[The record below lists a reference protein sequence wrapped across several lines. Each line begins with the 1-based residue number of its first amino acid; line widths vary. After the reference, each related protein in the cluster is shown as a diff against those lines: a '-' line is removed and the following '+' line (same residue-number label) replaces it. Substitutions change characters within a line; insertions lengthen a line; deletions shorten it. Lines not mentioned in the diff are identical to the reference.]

1 MPLKLVNQ
9 GEENVAYAESQHR
22 QSSVSVHRV
31 AVCVLFCLLPV
42 ALLSR
47 QLYRVFASILYDET
61 YSQIPLILV
70 VSLYLI
76 YAWRRVIFNRIAHA
90 WKSGTALLLLG
101 TICLVLA
108 EIDAFKL
115 IATNQNSLLM
125 FGLVLSWI
133 GFFLLFFGMQSFRA
147 ALFPLLFLL
156 FMVPVPEP
164 LLSHIIVFLQVWSS
178 NCTAW
183 MFQMMGVP
191 YLRHGFEF
199 ALPGVTIR
207 VAEECSGIRST
218 LALVILTVLTGQLF
232 LKNRWNR
239 LMLCIFI
246 IPLSVAKNG
255 LRIAF
260 LSTMAIYVDPSFLTG
275 SLHHRG
281 GIVFFAIALIPL
293 FLVLKFFQK
302 REAGPTLR
310 PSTTGQ
316 PA

>member
-1 MPLKLVNQ
+1 MALKLVDQ
-9 GEENVAYAESQHR
+9 WEENLACAESQHR
-22 QSSVSVHRV
+22 QSSLSFHRV
-31 AVCVLFCLLPV
+31 AICALFCLLPL

-47 QLYRVFASILYDET
+47 QLFRVFAAILSDET

-76 YAWRRVIFNRIAHA
+76 YTWRGVIFNRIAHA

-101 TICLVLA
+101 ATCLMLA
-108 EIDAFKL
+108 EIDAFNL
-115 IATNQNSLLM
+115 TSTNQNSLLM
-125 FGLVLSWI
+125 FGLVLSWM
-133 GFFLLFFGMQSFRA
+133 GFFLLFFGIHSFRA

-156 FMVPVPEP
+156 FMVPLPQP
-164 LLSHIIVFLQVWSS
+164 LLSHIILFLQVWSS

-183 MFQMMGVP
+183 MFQIMGVP

-293 FLVLKFFQK
+293 FLVVKFLQK
-302 REAGPTLR
+302 REASPALR
-310 PSTTGQ
+310 ASRTRQ